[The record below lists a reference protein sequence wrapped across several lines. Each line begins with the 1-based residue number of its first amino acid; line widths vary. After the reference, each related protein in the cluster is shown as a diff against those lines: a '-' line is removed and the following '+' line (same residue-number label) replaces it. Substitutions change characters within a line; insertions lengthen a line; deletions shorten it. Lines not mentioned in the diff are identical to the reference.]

1 MYEELD
7 YEDDRIAHIAEHGV
21 DIDEVYEVWQGN
33 RLMSKWEKDRRR
45 VYGQT
50 DSGRYLIII
59 IGRRRLSRKSWL
71 ITAREMT
78 EREKKNYR
86 RRRRR

>member
-7 YEDDRIAHIAEHGV
+7 YEDDRIDHIAEHHV
-21 DIDEVYEVWQGN
+21 DIDEVYEVWEGKQ
-33 RLMSKWEKDRRR
+33 LMSRWEKDRRR

-50 DSGRYLIII
+50 NSGRYLIII
-59 IGRRRLSRKSWL
+59 VGRRRLSRKSRL

-86 RRRRR
+86 RRMRR

>member
-1 MYEELD
+1 VYEELD
-7 YEDDRIAHIAEHGV
+7 YEDNRIAHIAEHGV
-21 DIDEVYEVWQGN
+21 DIDEVYEVWESN
-33 RLMSKWEKDRRR
+33 RLMSRWERNRRR

-50 DSGRYLIII
+50 ESGRYLIII
-59 IGRRRLSRKSWL
+59 VGRRRRSRKSWL

-86 RRRRR
+86 RRMRG

>member
-7 YEDDRIAHIAEHGV
+7 YEDDRIAHIAEHDV
-21 DIDEVYEVWQGN
+21 DIDEVYEVWGGKQ
-33 RLMSKWEKDRRR
+33 LMSRWEKDRRR

-50 DSGRYLIII
+50 NSGRYLIII
-59 IGRRRLSRKSWL
+59 VGRRRLSRKSWL

-78 EREKKNYR
+78 EREKKNY
-86 RRRRR
+86 

>member
-21 DIDEVYEVWQGN
+21 DIDEVYEVWEGN
-33 RLMSKWEKDRRR
+33 RLMSRWEKDRRR

-50 DSGRYLIII
+50 NSGRYLIII
-59 IGRRRLSRKSWL
+59 VGRRRRSRRSWL

-86 RRRRR
+86 RRMRR

>member
-7 YEDDRIAHIAEHGV
+7 YEDDRIAHIAIHDV
-21 DIDEVYEVWQGN
+21 DIDEVYEVWEGN
-33 RLMSKWEKDRRR
+33 RLMSRWEKNRRC

-50 DSGRYLIII
+50 NSGRYLIII
-59 IGRRRLSRKSWL
+59 VGCRRLSRKSWL
-71 ITAREMT
+71 ITAREMS

-86 RRRRR
+86 RRMRR

>member
-21 DIDEVYEVWQGN
+21 DIEEVYEVWEGN

-45 VYGQT
+45 VYGRT
-50 DSGRYLIII
+50 DSGRYLVIIV
-59 IGRRRLSRKSWL
+59 GRRRLSRKSWL
-71 ITAREMT
+71 ITARE
-78 EREKKNYR
+78 KKNYR
-86 RRRRR
+86 RRMRR

>member
-1 MYEELD
+1 
-7 YEDDRIAHIAEHGV
+7 
-21 DIDEVYEVWQGN
+21 
-33 RLMSKWEKDRRR
+33 MSRWEKNRKR

-50 DSGRYLIII
+50 NSGRYLLIIV
-59 IGRRRLSRKSWL
+59 GRRHLSRKSWL

-86 RRRRR
+86 RRMRR